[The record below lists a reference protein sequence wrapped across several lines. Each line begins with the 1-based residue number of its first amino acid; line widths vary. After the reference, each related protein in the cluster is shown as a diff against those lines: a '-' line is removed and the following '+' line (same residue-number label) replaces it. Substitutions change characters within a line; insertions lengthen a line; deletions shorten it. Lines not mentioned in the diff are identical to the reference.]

1 MCSSM
6 KQRTIHEQRYAR
18 NQLIA
23 QLEADLTLNAALLPR
38 ARKIA
43 AELKA
48 ADDKP
53 AYFSRTVDRLK
64 TAPDPAGPAGGG
76 DSYETMLYHLMLTVY
91 EDVKKAGVKQDDDK
105 LGQALQDAL
114 ETHVNGLEEDTKK
127 KEVQLD
133 AEKKEKAKKITTE
146 DIHDGFQSEV
156 CIFFV
161 LFLTILNLLP
171 VRAS

>member
-1 MCSSM
+1 M

-23 QLEADLTLNAALLPR
+23 QLEADLALNAELLPR

-43 AELKA
+43 SELKA
-48 ADDKP
+48 SDDKP
-53 AYFSRTVDRLK
+53 AFFSRTVDRLK
-64 TAPDPAGPAGGG
+64 NAPDPAGPAGGG

-114 ETHVNGLEEDTKK
+114 DTHVKGLEEDTKK

-133 AEKKEKAKKITTE
+133 SEKKEKAKKITTE
-146 DIHDGFQSEV
+146 DIHEGFQSAV
-156 CIFFV
+156 RIR
-161 LFLTILNLLP
+161 ILLRLLD
-171 VRAS
+171 